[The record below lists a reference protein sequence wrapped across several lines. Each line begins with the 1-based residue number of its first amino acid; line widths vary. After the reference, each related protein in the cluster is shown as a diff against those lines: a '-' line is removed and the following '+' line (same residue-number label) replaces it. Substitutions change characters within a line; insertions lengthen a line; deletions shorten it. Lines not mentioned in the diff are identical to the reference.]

1 MLRSILN
8 SAMRSRTGAGTTTR
22 RGYGGGGLGGGYAG
36 GTRGGGGGRNALMS
50 AGLGLLSSRMRR
62 R

>member
-8 SAMRSRTGAGTTTR
+8 TALRSRTTTGTR
-22 RGYGGGGLGGGYAG
+22 RGYGGGYAG
-36 GTRGGGGGRNALMS
+36 GTRRSAGGGRNALMS
-50 AGLGLLSSRMRR
+50 AGLGMLASRMRR